1 MTDLLQKLAKIFFIA
16 GVVCLLVALHWLC
29 FCLFTGS
36 LNVAVF
42 TGSLNVAVF
51 TGSLNVAVF
60 TGSLNVAVFTGSLNV
75 AVFELAAFGV
85 LLVFNAVLFSLL
97 DDFL

>member
-16 GVVCLLVALHWLC
+16 GVICLLVTLHWLC
-29 FCLFTGS
+29 FCLFTGR
-36 LNVAVF
+36 LNA
-42 TGSLNVAVF
+42 
-51 TGSLNVAVF
+51 
-60 TGSLNVAVFTGSLNV
+60 

-85 LLVFNAVLFSLL
+85 LLVLNSGLFSLL

>member
-1 MTDLLQKLAKIFFIA
+1 MSDLLEKLDKIFFIA
-16 GVVCLLVALHWLC
+16 GIVCLLVALHWLC

-42 TGSLNVAVF
+42 K
-51 TGSLNVAVF
+51 
-60 TGSLNVAVFTGSLNV
+60 
-75 AVFELAAFGV
+75 LAAFGV
-85 LLVFNAVLFSLL
+85 FLVLNSGLFSLL

>member
-16 GVVCLLVALHWLC
+16 SVVCLLVVVHWLC

-42 TGSLNVAVF
+42 K
-51 TGSLNVAVF
+51 
-60 TGSLNVAVFTGSLNV
+60 
-75 AVFELAAFGV
+75 LAAFGV
-85 LLVFNAVLFSLL
+85 LLVLNAGFFSLL

>member
-51 TGSLNVAVF
+51 
-60 TGSLNVAVFTGSLNV
+60 
-75 AVFELAAFGV
+75 ELAAFGV

>member
-42 TGSLNVAVF
+42 
-51 TGSLNVAVF
+51 
-60 TGSLNVAVFTGSLNV
+60 
-75 AVFELAAFGV
+75 ELAAFGV